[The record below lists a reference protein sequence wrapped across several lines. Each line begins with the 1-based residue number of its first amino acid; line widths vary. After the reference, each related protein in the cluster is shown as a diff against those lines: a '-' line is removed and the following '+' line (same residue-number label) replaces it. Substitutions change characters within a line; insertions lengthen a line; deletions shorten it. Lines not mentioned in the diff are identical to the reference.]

1 MQTELIQQRI
11 ENYTADLPQAVQSS
25 NGAQFAMLLSLIAS
39 NQEVYTPQ
47 RAPATGDGTF
57 ELPETQALTYPDPN
71 EFYTPAVVDRLN
83 RSVNSGER
91 GEYAYLVSQVDTQSH
106 IPRRGRIAADTF
118 EQVALASSGRMML
131 ETIDQSRRSVRVS
144 A

>member
-47 RAPATGDGTF
+47 
-57 ELPETQALTYPDPN
+57 
-71 EFYTPAVVDRLN
+71 
-83 RSVNSGER
+83 
-91 GEYAYLVSQVDTQSH
+91 
-106 IPRRGRIAADTF
+106 
-118 EQVALASSGRMML
+118 
-131 ETIDQSRRSVRVS
+131 
-144 A
+144 